1 MKKFISKILAA
12 GLVLSTCNMPVF
24 AAADYTIEAENY
36 SSTNWKYIGG
46 SMINNNSNASGGKYL
61 TLKMDTDS
69 DTEFYAEY
77 IVNVTTAGYYKL
89 TLNSTPVSRTG
100 WSSPLYI
107 SVNGGNKIL
116 LSGTRSDS
124 TVVSGTGLYACDSDV
139 IYLNAGENT
148 IKFIVKDKND
158 DGKYVSSIDNFSL
171 TASSFAIDGVYS
183 DNPFM
188 VFESGKAANI
198 YVKGNGITNSE
209 VSVSYTVKT
218 YNGTSVTSGTAAI
231 PAGEKMGN
239 IALTGLAKGTYTI
252 SATYSGKTVSN
263 YFSVVAPKSERTV
276 YDDTAFALDT
286 NMISL
291 YNKYTDS
298 KDFVVNYAKALDLM
312 GISYIR
318 DRISMDSVVTKS
330 GGVVTAN
337 TQAHNYIG
345 KAIKEHSNIKISAT
359 INDLPSWMVGSDGA
373 LDCELIDVYEAFKAL
388 GDALG
393 DSVDAIEILNEVDA
407 GGGAGGTDA
416 PNIYAALFKAAAAGI
431 NDSKCHAVVIS
442 QGASALKAIDYIDV
456 LYKNEVFSISSADNY
471 HFHSNYKAGD
481 TRTYVQ
487 FPGISALA
495 EIKAMQKRNAEEKP
509 IWITE
514 AGLLIECASDTEL
527 SAAQQYAQ
535 AKYVITSAAESIAS
549 GADKNFYFVGTEY
562 QEDENTT
569 GIMSKNDTYPSF
581 YAAYAAM
588 AAMTDIL
595 GKGEYAGNLNSGDM
609 RAYVFKDGSKQII
622 VAYSVS
628 GTQTLNISG
637 SYKKFDMFGN
647 LLSGTSGSISLTEEP
662 IFIVSD
668 GTVSGTNTTGAH
680 SIEAVIPGV
689 MKTGDRIVLS
699 QEYSKAAS
707 MDARS
712 GSYVIGAN
720 NNTVTVT
727 VANLNNEAFSG
738 TIVPDTDVDWTFQPE
753 TQEFSLGAF
762 ETGTYTFTIND
773 YANSHEAIVTFKA
786 VADGSYSM
794 VTAAKVKSGSDEYL
808 NSASRYWIDAT
819 KYSRKTGAYVTK
831 QYASAVNGSL
841 MELNTTGYDTKLI
854 ESTLSYDFSIADRG
868 TYDIWIL
875 ASDPNVNHMTRWKW
889 RYDNNSYKN
898 YTYGWFGPDEVYT
911 AGGQAMYWYN
921 VGENVNLSAGKHSID
936 ILSDALRGGNYND
949 YMLQRLDSIVI
960 VPTSDS
966 WWNPDG
972 KTNGANVTAF
982 ENRNFASNF
991 NFAQLTENVVLPS
1004 STQTGA
1010 DVDWTSSDTSVI
1022 ENDGTIHRGLESKS
1036 ATLTAKI
1043 TYGTSSTT
1051 VSIPVTVEAIED
1063 LLPIVTL
1070 VDEYDNVITEFNR
1083 NRDNF
1088 VKVSAT
1094 NPLSETKSAFL
1105 HIGGYD
1111 SETNELRY
1119 FKTTEINI
1127 ESGKTTTPEKI
1138 LIDDEDGIGLY
1149 KVFTWNSELKPLTGV
1164 AMLSTTMIATETRND
1179 AIVTISGNCE
1189 KPDEKLTFTV
1199 TKEGSENLSSMSKD
1213 EVKKTLCY
1221 FGETTTDSSGN
1232 YNIKFKLEDANGK
1245 YKVNIK
1251 YSSGNKQSL
1260 FMVE

>member
-1 MKKFISKILAA
+1 MKKFISYILATV
-12 GLVLSTCNMPVF
+12 LVLSVCNVPVF
-24 AAADYTIEAENY
+24 AADYTVEGENY
-36 SSTNWKYIGG
+36 SATNWKYVGG
-46 SMINNNSNASGGKYL
+46 TMLNSKTDASGGQYL

-89 TLNSTPVSRTG
+89 TLQSTPVSRTG
-100 WSSPLYI
+100 WSSPLHI
-107 SVNGGNKIL
+107 SVNGGSQIL
-116 LSGTRSDS
+116 LSGTKSDS
-124 TVVSGTGLYACDSDV
+124 TAVAGTGIYTCESDV

-148 IKFIVKDKND
+148 IRFIVKEKND
-158 DGKYVSSIDNFSL
+158 EGRYVSSLDCFSL
-171 TASSFAIDGVYS
+171 TASSFAIDGIYS

-188 VFESGKAANI
+188 VFESGSAANI
-198 YVKGNGITNSE
+198 YVKGNGITNSD
-209 VSVSYTVKT
+209 VSVSYTVTT
-218 YNGTSVTSGTAAI
+218 YNGTSVTSGTAVI
-231 PAGEKMGN
+231 PAGEKLGY
-239 IALTGLAKGTYTI
+239 IALSNLAKGTYAI

-263 YFSVVAPKSERTV
+263 YFSVVAPKSARTE
-276 YDDTAFALDT
+276 YEDTAFALDT

-291 YNKYTDS
+291 YNKYADS
-298 KDFVVNYAKALDLM
+298 KDFVINYAKALDLM

-318 DRISMDSVVTKS
+318 DRISMDNVVTKS
-330 GGVVTAN
+330 GDVITAN
-337 TQAHNYIG
+337 PQANNYIG

-359 INDLPSWMVGSDGA
+359 INDLPSWMVGSDGV
-373 LDCELIDVYEAFKAL
+373 LDCQLIDVYEAFKAL

-407 GGGAGGTDA
+407 GGGVSGTDA
-416 PNIYAALFKAAAAGI
+416 PNIYAALFKAATAGI

-442 QGASALKAIDYIDV
+442 QGASALKAINYIDV

-495 EIKAMQKRNAEEKP
+495 EIKAMQKKNSEEKP

-535 AKYVITSAAESIAS
+535 AKYLITSAVESIAS

-562 QEDENTT
+562 QEDENTE

-595 GKGEYAGNLNSGDM
+595 GEGEYLGNLNSGDI
-609 RAYVFKDGSKQII
+609 RAYVFKSGSKEVI

-628 GTQTLNISG
+628 GTETFSPSG
-637 SYKKFDMFGN
+637 SYKKYDMFGN

-662 IFIVSD
+662 VFIVAD

-680 SIEAVIPGV
+680 SIDAVIPGI
-689 MKTGDRIVLS
+689 MKTGERIVLS
-699 QEYSKAAS
+699 QEYAKSSS

-712 GSYVIGAN
+712 GSYVIDAN

-727 VANLNNEAFSG
+727 VANLNDEAFSG
-738 TIVPDTDVDWTFQPE
+738 TIVPDTDVDWTFQPAE
-753 TQEFSLGAF
+753 QEFSLGAF

-773 YANSHEAIVTFKA
+773 YENSPEAIVTFKA
-786 VADGSYSM
+786 VADGSYST
-794 VTAAKVKSGSDEYL
+794 VTAAKVKSGSDEYMK
-808 NSASRYWIDAT
+808 SAQRYWIDGT

-831 QYASAVNGSL
+831 QYSTAVNGSL
-841 MELNTTGYDTKLI
+841 MELNTNGSSTKLI
-854 ESTLSYDFSIADRG
+854 ESTLSYDFSLANSG

-898 YTYGWFGPDEVYT
+898 YTYWFGPSEVYT

-921 VGENVNLSAGKHSID
+921 VGNNVNLSAGKHTID
-936 ILSDALRGGNYND
+936 ILSDALRGGSYND

-966 WWNPDG
+966 WWDPDG
-972 KTNGANVTAF
+972 NSNGANVTAF

-991 NFAQLTENVVLPS
+991 NYAQLIENVVLPS
-1004 STQTGA
+1004 STATGA
-1010 DVDWTSSDTSVI
+1010 DVDWTSSNISAI
-1022 ENDGTIHRGLESKS
+1022 ENDGTIHRGLEAKS
-1036 ATLTAKI
+1036 ATLTARI
-1043 TYGTSSTT
+1043 TYDSSSTT
-1051 VSIPVTVEAIED
+1051 VNIPVTVEAIED

-1111 SETNELRY
+1111 VETNELKY

-1164 AMLSTTMIATETRND
+1164 AMLSTTMIATESRND
-1179 AIVTISGNCE
+1179 AIVTISGNCG
-1189 KPDEKLTFTV
+1189 KANEKLTLTV
-1199 TKEGSENLSSMSKD
+1199 VKEGSQNLSSMSKN

-1232 YNIKFKLEDANGK
+1232 YSIKFKLEDANGK

-1251 YSSGNKQSL
+1251 YSSGSKQSL